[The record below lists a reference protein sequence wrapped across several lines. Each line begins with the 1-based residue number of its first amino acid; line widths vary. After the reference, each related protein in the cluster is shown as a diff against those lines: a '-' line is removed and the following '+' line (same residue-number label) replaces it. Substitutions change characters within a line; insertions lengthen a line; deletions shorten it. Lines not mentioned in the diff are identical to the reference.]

1 MIHIYSIQFNKPQF
15 IEVQKKS
22 FDKFCTDYKFTIID
36 NSIDLSIT
44 KEIHSICDSLE
55 LEYIETVNKFDTSTN
70 QLHGISHEVG
80 VRLFLDR
87 LKNHHTSNDVVM
99 LLDHDLIFISPISQI
114 EDLINESSIL
124 SRNQTRQHL
133 YYVWP
138 GLSIYNLKNCVNIN
152 ELNLDGC
159 QLIDGQW
166 QPVADGVFA
175 DVGGH
180 SYHYLKKYKDELKYV
195 DITKYFVES
204 REEVKPEHIFYHF
217 ENGSQWSNYPM
228 TEWESKFEKMNNI
241 LR

>member
-36 NSIDLSIT
+36 NSIDPSIT

-55 LEYIETVNKFDTSTN
+55 LEYIETINKFDTSTN

-87 LKNHHTSNDVVM
+87 LKNHHTSNDIVM
-99 LLDHDLIFISPISQI
+99 LLDHDIVFISDFSEM
-114 EDLINESSIL
+114 EDLINKSSIL
-124 SRNQTRQHL
+124 ARNQTREHL
-133 YYVWP
+133 YYIWP
-138 GLSIYNLKNCVNIN
+138 GLSIFNLKNCVNIN

-159 QLIDGQW
+159 QIIDGQW
-166 QPVADGVFA
+166 QPVADGVFS

-180 SYHYLKKYKDELKYV
+180 SYHYLKKYKDELKYE

-204 REEVKPEHIFYHF
+204 HEDVNLEHIFYHF
-217 ENGSQWSNYPM
+217 RDGSQWSKYSKE
-228 TEWESKFEKMNNI
+228 EWDRKFEKMNNV
-241 LR
+241 LK